1 MRRPYGPMH
10 EQHLSEG
17 GCMSN
22 TFRRGNACVALFGI
36 ALRQVR

>member
-10 EQHLSEG
+10 ENE
-17 GCMSN
+17 

-36 ALRQVR
+36 GGGKSDRLPS